1 MQRRDMLPSKYLKQS
16 DFDTVGTILTISHVT
31 QKQNVAKSEEAPDM
45 KHVLFFNEMGDVGL
59 VLNALNTNFL
69 FDQLG
74 ENSSEWSGQ
83 EVVLFVD
90 PNVTFGE
97 KRVGGL
103 RIRAHAAYQA
113 PKAAPP
119 RPPGA
124 FAQNTAPSSHSPAR
138 LLSRAPPQHDD
149 DVPY

>member
-16 DFDTVGTILTISHVT
+16 DFDTVGTILTISHAT
-31 QKQNVAKSEEAPDM
+31 QKQNVAKSDEVPDL

-59 VLNALNTNFL
+59 VLNAHNTNFL
-69 FDQLG
+69 FDELG
-74 ENSSEWSGQ
+74 ESSTEWGGK
-83 EVVLFVD
+83 EVVLYVD

-103 RIRAHAAYQA
+103 RLRTHAAYQA
-113 PKAAPP
+113 PRAAAQRSASTPSLEP
-119 RPPGA
+119 APAGA
-124 FAQNTAPSSHSPAR
+124 QRSARAPS
-138 LLSRAPPQHDD
+138 QHDD

>member
-1 MQRRDMLPSKYLKQS
+1 MQRRDMLPSKFLKQS
-16 DFDTVGTILTISHVT
+16 DFDPVGTILTISTAT
-31 QKQNVAKSEEAPDM
+31 QKQNVAKSDEAPDL
-45 KHVLFFNEMGDVGL
+45 KHVLFFHEMGDVGL
-59 VLNALNTNFL
+59 VLNAHNTNFL
-69 FDQLG
+69 FDELG
-74 ENSSEWSGQ
+74 ENSSDWSGK

-103 RIRAHAAYQA
+103 RLRAHAAYQA

-119 RPPGA
+119 RPAPLSAHDQAPAGA
-124 FAQNTAPSSHSPAR
+124 VRP
-138 LLSRAPPQHDD
+138 SRAPSQHDD